1 MIKTIIDFKK
11 LQEELPKKIAESPYK
26 TTHFIKE
33 LGLSS
38 ATYYRKAGTN
48 KFTADEMLKIVEL
61 VNPKEYYK
69 WLFEQE
75 IEEAKAELE
84 AGKGISNEEAIR
96 IISSKITAKE

>member
-1 MIKTIIDFKK
+1 
-11 LQEELPKKIAESPYK
+11 
-26 TTHFIKE
+26 
-33 LGLSS
+33 
-38 ATYYRKAGTN
+38 
-48 KFTADEMLKIVEL
+48 MLKIVEL

-84 AGKGISNEEAIR
+84 AGKGISNEEAMR